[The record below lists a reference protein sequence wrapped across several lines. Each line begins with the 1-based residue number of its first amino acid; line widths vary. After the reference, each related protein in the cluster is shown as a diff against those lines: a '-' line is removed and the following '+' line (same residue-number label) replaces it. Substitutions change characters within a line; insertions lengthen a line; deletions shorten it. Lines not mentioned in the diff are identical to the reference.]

1 MENTSEKKHIC
12 VGLLAHVDAGKTTL
26 AERILFLTGS
36 VRKLGRVD
44 HQDAFLDTDDM
55 ERARGITIFSKE
67 ARFSLGEFDVALLDT
82 PGHVDFS
89 AEMERTLQVLDY
101 AVLVI
106 SGADGVQGHVETLW
120 RLLKRYG
127 IPVFLF
133 INKMDQDGVRE
144 DLLMEQLQKRLD
156 GRCVRFCS
164 GEREEAGSEAVS
176 GGYEKGRE
184 KGDWRCTAPASLW
197 EDLAMCD
204 ETLLERYLEGEAIT
218 PEDIAE
224 LIAQRRV
231 FPCCFGSAL
240 KGFGVIGLLSLME
253 EGMKEKRYPGQFGAR
268 VYKISRDPAGNRLT
282 HLKVTGGRL
291 YVKMPLSDRQ
301 EGTQQPREGMWE
313 EKADQLRLYSGDSFQ
328 AVSEVP
334 AGTVCAVT
342 GLTKTFAGQGLGRE
356 TEPVL
361 PLLEP
366 VLTYRI
372 GLPDDCDVHSMYLKL
387 KQLEEEEPELSICWE
402 EATGEIQA
410 RVMGDVQTE
419 ILKDQ
424 IRRRFGISVSFENGS
439 IVYRETI
446 AAPVEG
452 VGHFE
457 PLRHYAEVHLLLE
470 PAERGTGL
478 SFATACSEDVLDAN
492 WQRLVLTHLEE
503 KRHKGVLI
511 GAEITDMKITLLTG
525 RAHLKH
531 TEGGDFRQATYRALR
546 QGLRRAESVLLE
558 PVYAFSLEVP
568 AEYVG
573 RAMSDVQRMQ
583 GHFDPPEIA
592 GEYAVLVGTVPV
604 SEMGNYQREVT
615 AYTRGRGRLMCVL
628 KGYEPCHNA
637 RAVVEAAG
645 YDPDGDTENPCGSV
659 FCAHGAGFVV
669 PWDQVEDY
677 MHLEKCYL
685 PEEKREEG
693 QEAVGLKP
701 ISLRKEPT
709 ERIVTQEE
717 IDEIFARIYPSGNG
731 KRETRGYARKRVA
744 DGPAR
749 REPSARTV
757 GEGRKP
763 DPDRRD
769 SQAER
774 YLLVDGYNIIFAW
787 DDLRQLARE
796 NIESARG
803 RLMDVLC
810 DYQGFHRCTVIL
822 VFDAYRVEGG
832 QGSVQ
837 KYHNIHVVYT
847 KEAETADQYI
857 EKTVHK
863 IGRKNQVTVA
873 TSDALEQVIIYGQG
887 ARRMSARELMEEVEQ
902 TRQQV
907 REAWEK
913 KRESDRNYL
922 FDHAD
927 ENLVRWAEGMRLGN
941 DSGDGGGS
949 GSGMG

>member
-615 AYTRGRGRLMCVL
+615 ADTRGRGRLMCVL

>member
-701 ISLRKEPT
+701 ISLRKEPA

-927 ENLVRWAEGMRLGN
+927 ENLVRWAEGMRLGK